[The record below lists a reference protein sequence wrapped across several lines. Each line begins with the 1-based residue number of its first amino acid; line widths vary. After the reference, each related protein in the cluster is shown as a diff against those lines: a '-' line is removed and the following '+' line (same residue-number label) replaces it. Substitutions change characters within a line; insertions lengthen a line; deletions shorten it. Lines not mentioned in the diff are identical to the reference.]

1 MLRYLIAACSLIFI
15 ISSCNFLQ
23 KEGNQEEA
31 NKTLAKVGDEIL
43 FYNDLPNDIGKFAGK
58 DSAFIVKSY
67 IDNWVRNKIWLQK
80 ATESVSA
87 DDPEIR
93 QKITDYTNFLVIN
106 KYKDLYMQTISD
118 SITESELVDFYQK
131 ESKNFPSSENLY
143 KGTFIKI
150 PNDVPG
156 LKDLKSKIL
165 LDSSD
170 VDLMSYCIRY
180 AKKYYINRWFSE
192 NVLLNESSLIGIE
205 KKIETKTLLE
215 KSNADFVYLIFI
227 TEKVEKGQPAP
238 LDYIKS
244 DLKSL
249 IINKKHLNAI
259 ESLENEM
266 YSEGKK
272 SGTIEVF

>member
-1 MLRYLIAACSLIFI
+1 MLRYLIAACSLIFM

-23 KEGNQEEA
+23 KEGNKEED
-31 NKTLAKVGDEIL
+31 NKALAKVGDEIL
-43 FYNDLPNDIGKFAGK
+43 FLKDLPKNLGKFAGK
-58 DSAFIVKSY
+58 DSAFLVKSY
-67 IDNWVRNKIWLQK
+67 IDNWVRSKVWLQK
-80 ATESVSA
+80 ASASVSA
-87 DDPEIR
+87 DDPEI
-93 QKITDYTNFLVIN
+93 QDKVTEYTNFLLIH
-106 KYKDLYMQTISD
+106 KYKDLYIQTISD
-118 SITESELVDFYQK
+118 SISDQELNDFYQK

-143 KGTFIKI
+143 KGTLIKI

-156 LKDLKSKIL
+156 VKELKSKIL
-165 LDSSD
+165 LDTNQAE
-170 VDLMSYCIRY
+170 LKSYCVRY
-180 AKKYYINRWFSE
+180 AKSYYINSWFSE
-192 NVLLNESSLIGIE
+192 KVILGESSLIGLE